1 MRRIGLW
8 LIWSAAVTVM
18 LAAASI
24 RAQTTPTSTPTPT
37 PVSYAAVCQDNDNV
51 TITVNGPVGTK
62 LTGTFTNGV
71 LVTGFTLTVTTG
83 TSARLVQSCLAGT
96 TATTSIPGDG
106 VTIPGGSANCLCP

>member
-51 TITVNGPVGTK
+51 TITVNGPMGTT
-62 LTGTFTNGV
+62 LTGTFTNGSPIP
-71 LVTGFTLTVTTG
+71 FMLTVTTG
-83 TSARLVQSCLAGT
+83 TSARLVESCIAGT